1 MIRLGSLGSRVP
13 ITVKVPIVVVLL
25 MVTIG
30 VAASER
36 VFARLIASQERQIAD
51 LANAYLDG
59 LVSPL
64 VEPVLREDS
73 WEIFDI
79 LDRARRTY
87 AAVKPIETVVTD
99 SEGTVLAGSDPRNTP
114 IGEALPADFPTKDE
128 HVANVFVREA
138 DARAYVDRQLV
149 VQGRRIGTVHAE
161 LDISPLFAERRE
173 VFWTLIASNAAITL
187 LLAAL
192 GWFAVRRMV
201 APMKVLAE
209 HLETAQEGA
218 VEPIAEENIPA
229 SDNETQRLFRR
240 FNRMASAVAEREALA
255 KRLAEEERLASLGRL
270 ASGVAHEINNPLG
283 GLFNAIDTLKV
294 HGDKPQVRR
303 NAIDLL
309 ERGLRGIR
317 DVVRS
322 ALATYRSD
330 REPRHLQA
338 ADIDDIRLLIRSEV
352 RSRQIDLAWH
362 NDLPHEVAVAAFP
375 VRQMVLNLL
384 LNACRAAPEGGAVS
398 LRGAVDGH
406 ALTID
411 IDDSGPGMP
420 THVAAFLADDAGP
433 APIVDGSGLGLWVA
447 RRMAAEVGGT
457 LAAEA
462 SALGGARVRLSVP
475 VASEEKELSRVA

>member
-1 MIRLGSLGSRVP
+1 MTWLNKLRSRVP

-25 MVTIG
+25 MLMIG
-30 VAASER
+30 VAVSER
-36 VFARLIASQERQIAD
+36 VFARLIASQERQITD

-64 VEPVLREDS
+64 IEPVLREDP

-87 AAVKPIETVVTD
+87 AAVEPIETVVTD
-99 SEGTVLAGSDPRNTP
+99 ANGVVLAGSKPRNTP
-114 IGEALPADFPTKDE
+114 IGEPLPADFPTREE
-128 HVANVFVREA
+128 HTAKVFVRESE
-138 DARAYVDRQLV
+138 ARAYVDRQLV
-149 VQGRRIGTVHAE
+149 VQGRQVGTLHAE

-173 VFWTLIASNAAITL
+173 VLWTLIASNALITL
-187 LLAAL
+187 LLATL

-209 HLETAQEGA
+209 HLETAQDGA
-218 VEPIAEENIPA
+218 VEPIAEEHIPV
-229 SDNETQRLFRR
+229 SDNETRRLFRR

-255 KRLAEEERLASLGRL
+255 RRLADEERLASLGRL

-294 HGDKPQVRR
+294 HGEKPQVRR

-322 ALATYRSD
+322 ALATYRPD

-338 ADIDDIRLLIRSEV
+338 ADIDDLRLLVRSEV
-352 RSRQIDLAWH
+352 RGRRIDLNWR
-362 NDLPHEVAVAAFP
+362 NGLPREVGVAAFP

-384 LNACRAAPEGGAVS
+384 LNACRAAPEGGSVALS
-398 LRGAVDGH
+398 ASVDGGTL
-406 ALTID
+406 AID

-420 THVAAFLADDAGP
+420 AHVAAFLADTAAP

-447 RRMAAEVGGT
+447 RRMAAEIGGT
-457 LAAEA
+457 LTAET
-462 SALGGARVRLSVP
+462 SALGGARVRLTVP
-475 VASEEKELSRVA
+475 VVAEEKELSRVA

>member
-1 MIRLGSLGSRVP
+1 MIWLDKLRSRVP

-30 VAASER
+30 VAVSER
-36 VFARLIASQERQIAD
+36 VFARLIASQERQISD

-64 VEPVLREDS
+64 IEPVLRDDS

-87 AAVKPIETVVTD
+87 AAVEPIETVVTD
-99 SEGTVLAGSDPRNTP
+99 AGGIVLAGSDPRNTP
-114 IGEALPADFPTKDE
+114 IGEPLPADFPTSEE
-128 HVANVFVREA
+128 HTSNVLVRETE
-138 DARAYVDRQLV
+138 ARAFIDRRLV

-173 VFWTLIASNAAITL
+173 VFWTLIASNAAITF
-187 LLAAL
+187 LLAVL

-218 VEPIAEENIPA
+218 VEPIAEENIPT
-229 SDNETQRLFRR
+229 SDNETRRLFRR

-255 KRLAEEERLASLGRL
+255 RRLADEERLASLGRL

-303 NAIDLL
+303 NTIDLL

-322 ALATYRSD
+322 ALATYRPD

-338 ADIDDIRLLIRSEV
+338 GDIDDIRLLIRSEV
-352 RSRQIDLAWH
+352 RGRRIDLAWH
-362 NDLPHEVAVAAFP
+362 NELPGEVPVAAFP

-384 LNACRAAPEGGAVS
+384 LNACRAAPEGGSVTLSAT
-398 LRGAVDGH
+398 VDGSTL
-406 ALTID
+406 AID

-420 THVAAFLADDAGP
+420 SHVAAFLADDAGP

-447 RRMAAEVGGT
+447 RRMAAEIGGT
-457 LAAEA
+457 LTAEA

-475 VASEEKELSRVA
+475 VVAEEKELSRVA